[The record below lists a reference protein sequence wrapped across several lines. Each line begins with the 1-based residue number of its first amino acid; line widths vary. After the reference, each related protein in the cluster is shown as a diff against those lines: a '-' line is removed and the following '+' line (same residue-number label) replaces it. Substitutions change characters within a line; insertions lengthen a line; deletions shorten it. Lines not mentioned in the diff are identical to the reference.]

1 MRLAFNAALG
11 AAILYCG
18 FAVPA
23 AADEPAKASLWS
35 LGATAGTLGVGVEAS
50 ALIYDNIIFR
60 VNGSYVKL
68 NSSWVI
74 SASSLANDYNFDVTG
89 IFAGGILD
97 YHPFSSGWRVSA
109 GARYVDIEL
118 QGVAKN
124 GMSFGGVSYSAGDV
138 GNVTAT
144 IRNGNPV
151 APYLGFGY
159 NSSHF
164 STDGWGFKLGFDL
177 GAMYI
182 GEPDVSIRTAITPAS
197 PTFTSDVSSA
207 ASSIKGSLR
216 NYPFYPVAMLSAR
229 FSF

>member
-1 MRLAFNAALG
+1 MRLALG
-11 AAILYCG
+11 AVFGGVILYCA
-18 FAVPA
+18 FPA
-23 AADEPAKASLWS
+23 LADDTAKPSIWS
-35 LGATAGTLGVGVEAS
+35 AGVTAGTLGVGAEAS
-50 ALIYDNIIFR
+50 ALVYNNVVFR
-60 VNGSYVKL
+60 VNGTYVKL
-68 NSSWVI
+68 DSSWVI
-74 SASSLANDYNFDVTG
+74 SASSLAKDYNFDVTG

-97 YHPFSSGWRVSA
+97 YHPFSSGWRLSA
-109 GARYVDIEL
+109 GARYADIEL

-124 GMSFGGVSYSAGDV
+124 GMSFGAVSYSATDV

-151 APYLGFGY
+151 APYVGFGY
-159 NSSHF
+159 DSSHF

-182 GEPDVSIRTAITPAS
+182 GEPDVSIRTAKTPLI

-207 ASSIKGSLR
+207 VSSIKDSLR

-229 FSF
+229 ISF

>member
-1 MRLAFNAALG
+1 MRLVFKAVIS

-23 AADEPAKASLWS
+23 AADEPAKPSLWS
-35 LGATAGTLGVGVEAS
+35 FGVTAGTLGAGVEAS
-50 ALIYDNIIFR
+50 ARVYDNVVFR

-68 NSSWVI
+68 DSSWVL
-74 SASSLANDYNFDVTG
+74 SASSLAKDYNLDVAG

-97 YHPFSSGWRVSA
+97 YHPFSSGWRLSA
-109 GARYVDIEL
+109 GARYVDIDL

-124 GMSFGGVSYSAGDV
+124 GMSLGGVSYTADQV

-144 IRNGNPV
+144 VRNGNPV

-159 NSSHF
+159 DSSHF
-164 STDGWGFKLGFDL
+164 STDGSGFKLGFDI

-182 GEPDVSIRTAITPAS
+182 GEPDVSITTARTPAS

-207 ASSIKGSLR
+207 ATSIKDSLR